1 MKITIF
7 VIASILIVVGCTGVA
22 IVEYNNHK
30 ITKTAAVNS
39 AVEQANATLKLHD
52 AVNATNLANATTQ
65 ITTLTTQK
73 TVLCTQIKGAKLV
86 QPLCP

>member
-1 MKITIF
+1 MKTTVF
-7 VIASILIVVGCTGVA
+7 VIFSILVILAGFSIA

-30 ITKTAAVNS
+30 VTKAAAVNS

-52 AVNATNLANATTQ
+52 QVNATNLANATVQ
-65 ITTLTTQK
+65 ITTLNTQK
-73 TVLCTQIKGAKLV
+73 TTLCTQIKGAKLV